1 MVRKMI
7 KDEILTLN
15 NINYI
20 DEILDILDNWQNIN
34 KTQIKKEIIK
44 GITENKMPI
53 TILLTNEKELI
64 GFYQIV
70 EHDNDNTIYTPWIAN
85 LIIKEQYRNKGYGKI
100 LINTITKYMKKY
112 NISKIY
118 LHSRHKNFY
127 EKFGFKI
134 YKKLNL
140 NDNIERN
147 IYLLEKNTQ

>member
-1 MVRKMI
+1 MVKKMI

-70 EHDNDNTIYTPWIAN
+70 EHDNDNTKYTPWIAN
-85 LIIKEQYRNKGYGKI
+85 LIIKEQYRNKGFGKI
-100 LINTITKYMKKY
+100 LINTIPKYMKKLE
-112 NISKIY
+112 IEKIY

-127 EKFGFKI
+127 EKFGFVYFKPL
-134 YKKLNL
+134 KLNDGI
-140 NDNIERN
+140 NRN
-147 IYLLEKNTQ
+147 IYYKKK

>member
-1 MVRKMI
+1 MI

-20 DEILDILDNWQNIN
+20 DEIINILANWQNIN
-34 KTQIKKEIIK
+34 KTQTKKNIIK

-70 EHDNDNTIYTPWIAN
+70 EDDNDNTIYSQWIAN

-100 LINTITKYMKKY
+100 LINTISKYIKKY